1 MCSSDLRGEPVY
13 LTRNGR
19 GRFVVMDIEDY
30 ESDRAEKKLL
40 IKLQEAEEAVKDGEG
55 WLDLDEL
62 KALVG
67 E

>member
-1 MCSSDLRGEPVY
+1 
-13 LTRNGR
+13 
-19 GRFVVMDIEDY
+19 MDIEDY
-30 ESDRAEKKLL
+30 ERDSAEKKLL
-40 IKLQEAEEAVKDGEG
+40 LKLQEAEEAVKDGEG

>member
-1 MCSSDLRGEPVY
+1 MILRY
-13 LTRNGR
+13 LHGTSYRR
-19 GRFVVMDIEDY
+19 IP
-30 ESDRAEKKLL
+30 ESRAEKKLL
-40 IKLQEAEEAVKDGEG
+40 LKLQEAEEAVKDGEG